1 MDLDRP
7 FDLTDVGSN
16 GQSGTPTALIE
27 HVRRLGDLVVLDR
40 VPENEVLIEYP
51 LAPEWRQRLE
61 AERFVQLREPRDGR
75 RYALVRNGPSEP
87 SKRRRPR
94 SRRQRS
100 KASDHLT
107 QPLSP
112 YPTDDP
118 VGGRLGLAGA
128 GIFAYQTGDQMH
140 PPMIDD
146 AAMWSDIARWQ
157 EGARD
162 HVRAAARLL
171 GIQPGDRILDIGCG
185 ICGPARLLVDEFS
198 ARVHGIST
206 AELMLE
212 TASRLNSHDPDHA
225 ERIEVSYHDCQDPY
239 DLGDFD
245 SAWSMNMLYHVSDKE
260 AMLRHAFDALR
271 PDGRMMV
278 EDWMLTDSATAD
290 DVRAM
295 ASHFQSVSY
304 AKVTEFDELIRA
316 AGLATVAKE
325 DLGEVGRTLM
335 ARHFSEQFNAHVRPR
350 LETDFPDSPLDGG
363 RMADEWIEGI
373 ETTIDLYTARKLTY
387 LRLIVARP
395 D

>member
-7 FDLTDVGSN
+7 FDLTDVSSN
-16 GQSGTPTALIE
+16 GDQSGTPTALIE

-40 VPENEVLIEYP
+40 VSRDEVLIEYP
-51 LAPEWRQRLE
+51 LAPTWRRRLE

-75 RYALVRNGPSEP
+75 HYALIRNGSSEP
-87 SKRRRPR
+87 PKRRPKA
-94 SRRQRS
+94 RRQRS
-100 KASDHLT
+100 KAGDHLT

-112 YPTDDP
+112 YPADDP

-140 PPMIDD
+140 PPMIND
-146 AAMWSDIARWQ
+146 AAMWSDVTRWQ

-171 GIQPGDRILDIGCG
+171 GVQPGHRVLDIGCG
-185 ICGPARLLVDEFS
+185 IGGPARLLVDEFDV
-198 ARVHGIST
+198 RVHGIST

-212 TASRLNSHDPDHA
+212 TTNRLNRRHPDHA
-225 ERIEVSYHDCQDPY
+225 KQIEVSYHDCQDPY

-245 SAWSMNMLYHVSDKE
+245 AAWSMNMLYHVSDKE

-271 PDGRMMV
+271 PHGRMMV
-278 EDWMLTDSATAD
+278 EDWMLTDSATVD

-304 AKVTEFDELIRA
+304 AKVTEFEEVIRA
-316 AGLATVAKE
+316 SGLAIVARE
-325 DLGEVGRTLM
+325 DLGDVGRTLM
-335 ARHFSEQFNAHVRPR
+335 ARHFTEQFNAFVRPR
-350 LETDFPDSPLDGG
+350 LEADFPDSPLSGAQ
-363 RMADEWIEGI
+363 MADEWIAGI

-395 D
+395 S